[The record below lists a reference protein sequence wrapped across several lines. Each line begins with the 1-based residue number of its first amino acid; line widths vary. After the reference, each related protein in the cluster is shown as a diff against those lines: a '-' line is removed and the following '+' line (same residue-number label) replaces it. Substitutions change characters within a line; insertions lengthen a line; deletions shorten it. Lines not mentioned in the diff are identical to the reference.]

1 MNTATNRW
9 ADRVDRAGW
18 GEITCQVNEHG
29 CALTPQ
35 LMTPAECERIA
46 RLYDSDELFRSTIDM
61 SRYRFGSRRFI
72 CMGIVAS
79 SRRLAPK
86 FPARSRTSS
95 DSQRVVSGA
104 VMSACALEVL
114 SYLLP

>member
-1 MNTATNRW
+1 MNTAANRW
-9 ADRVDRAGW
+9 ADRVDRADW

-61 SRYRFGSRRFI
+61 SRYRFGEGEYRYFGRPFPDRKGRYICKSNWPGRWSR
-72 CMGIVAS
+72 
-79 SRRLAPK
+79 P
-86 FPARSRTSS
+86 
-95 DSQRVVSGA
+95 
-104 VMSACALEVL
+104 LER
-114 SYLLP
+114 

>member
-1 MNTATNRW
+1 MNTATTQW
-9 ADRVDRAGW
+9 ADRVDRADW

-61 SRYRFGSRRFI
+61 SRYRFGEGEYRYFDRPFPEPKGRHVCKLKSTGGDWSRPLERAR
-72 CMGIVAS
+72 IVFS
-79 SRRLAPK
+79 
-86 FPARSRTSS
+86 
-95 DSQRVVSGA
+95 
-104 VMSACALEVL
+104 
-114 SYLLP
+114 